1 MRRYLQEIVA
11 QTVLDGNIGQRF
23 EFIATVGKF
32 GFTLGNKPKQQTI
45 LLLDIIHLDT
55 LKNVTNHCWVI
66 MQKTLQKIFK
76 KLNIKKGQIIKFSST
91 VVEYIKVKK
100 VGGVYKE
107 DIDYKLDKI
116 KSVRLIS

>member
-1 MRRYLQEIVA
+1 MRKYLQEMA
-11 QTVLDGNIGQRF
+11 LQTVLDQRF

-45 LLLDIIHLDT
+45 LLLDIIRLDT
-55 LKNVTNHCWVI
+55 LKNVTNHCWII

-76 KLNIKKGQIIKFSST
+76 KLNVKKGQIIKFSST
-91 VVEYIKVKK
+91 VVEYTKVKK
-100 VGGVYKE
+100 VGGVYIE
-107 DIDYKLDKI
+107 NVDYKLDKL

>member
-1 MRRYLQEIVA
+1 MRKYLQEMA
-11 QTVLDGNIGQRF
+11 LQTVFDNRF

-45 LLLDIIHLDT
+45 LLLDIIRLDT

-100 VGGVYKE
+100 VGGIYIE
-107 DIDYKLDKI
+107 EIDYKLDKL
-116 KSVRLIS
+116 KAVRSIT